1 MGLYLCIFDQNGEDI
16 CGVEVGLY
24 SYFGEFRDLVFKFTN
39 KDFLSRVLKRKSK
52 SSLPMTT
59 LLNHSDCDG
68 SWNVDECVHLKME
81 LQEIKQIFINEP
93 PDLSIIELK
102 QDIFKFNGVKPENLF
117 ECFIDSDCEF
127 LIDRL
132 IQLCDLAIQE
142 NRSIMFQ

>member
-1 MGLYLCIFDQNGEDI
+1 MGLYLCIFDEDGEDI

-24 SYFGEFRDLVFKFTN
+24 RYFEEFRNLISKYTN
-39 KDFLSRVLKRKSK
+39 NGLNSKIFKRKSK
-52 SSLPMTT
+52 FTLPMTT

-68 SWNVDECVHLKME
+68 SWSVDECVQLKME
-81 LQEIKQIFINEP
+81 LQEIKLVFMNEP

-102 QDIFKFNGVKPENLF
+102 QDIFKFYGIKPENVF

-132 IQLCDLAIQE
+132 IGLCDLAIQE
-142 NRSIMFQ
+142 NRPIMFQ

>member
-1 MGLYLCIFDQNGEDI
+1 MGLYLCIFNQNEDDI

-24 SYFGEFRDLVFKFTN
+24 SYFGEFRDLVSKFTN

-52 SSLPMTT
+52 FSLPMTT

-102 QDIFKFNGVKPENLF
+102 QDIFKFYGVKPKNLF

-142 NRSIMFQ
+142 NRPIIFQ

>member
-1 MGLYLCIFDQNGEDI
+1 MGLYLCIFDEDGEDI

-24 SYFGEFRDLVFKFTN
+24 NYFEEFRCLISKYTN
-39 KDFLSRVLKRKSK
+39 KGLASKILKRKSRFT
-52 SSLPMTT
+52 LPMTT

-102 QDIFKFNGVKPENLF
+102 QDIFKFYGVKPENLF
-117 ECFIDSDCEF
+117 ECFIDSECEF

-132 IQLCDLAIQE
+132 IQLCDLAIHE
-142 NRSIMFQ
+142 NRPIIFQ